1 MRKSKQSLTKS
12 SKNTA
17 QYDLNREGAKISV
30 VSSENVSKY
39 EFLTGKNVLP
49 EKDLLEKTAAIF
61 IIGEIFK
68 STGWHSKKAV
78 SRIRGYLWVW

>member
-12 SKNTA
+12 SKNKA
-17 QYDLNREGAKISV
+17 QCDLNGQAAKISV
-30 VSSENVSKY
+30 VSSANVSKY

-49 EKDLLEKTAAIF
+49 EKDLLEKTAGIF

-68 STGWHSKKAV
+68 STG
-78 SRIRGYLWVW
+78 

>member
-12 SKNTA
+12 SQNKA
-17 QYDLNREGAKISV
+17 RCDLKGQAAKISV
-30 VSSENVSKY
+30 VSSANVSKY

-49 EKDLLEKTAAIF
+49 EKDLLEKTAGIF

-68 STGWHSKKAV
+68 STG
-78 SRIRGYLWVW
+78 

>member
-17 QYDLNREGAKISV
+17 QYDLNREAAKISV

-39 EFLTGKNVLP
+39 EFLTGKNVLL
-49 EKDLLEKTAAIF
+49 EKDLLEKNCCNIHHWGN
-61 IIGEIFK
+61 I
-68 STGWHSKKAV
+68 
-78 SRIRGYLWVW
+78 